1 MNDVTLRP
9 AVDGD
14 ASAVAR
20 IWYLGWLDGHLGN
33 VSEELSRVRTEDSF
47 RKRAG
52 QRIGDTTVAVVVGQ
66 VAGFIMVVGD
76 ELEQM
81 YVSRDHRGL
90 GVADVLIGEAERQ
103 IGEAGHRTAWLAVVA
118 GNARARR
125 FYERSGWSDK
135 GLFAYRAGSERGAIT
150 VPSHRYE
157 KQVAPVDIDK

>member
-9 AVDGD
+9 AVENDV
-14 ASAVAR
+14 SAVAR
-20 IWYLGWLDGHLGN
+20 IWYLGWQDGHLGN

-52 QRIGDTTVAVVVGQ
+52 QRIGDTTVAEVAGQ
-66 VAGFIMVVGD
+66 VAGFIMVLGD

-103 IGEAGHRTAWLAVVA
+103 IREAGHQTAWLAVVA

-125 FYERSGWSDK
+125 FYERNGWSDK
-135 GLFAYRAGSERGAIT
+135 GLFEYQAGSEQGPIT
-150 VPSHRYE
+150 VASHRYE
-157 KQVAPVDIDK
+157 KQITPD

>member
-9 AVDGD
+9 AFDDD

-20 IWYLGWLDGHLGN
+20 IWYLGWQDGHLGN

-52 QRIGDTTVAVVVGQ
+52 QRIGDTTVAVVGGQ

-103 IGEAGHRTAWLAVVA
+103 VGETGHRTAWLAVVA
-118 GNARARR
+118 GNTRARR

-135 GLFAYRAGSERGAIT
+135 GLFEYQAGSEQGPIT
-150 VPSHRYE
+150 VASHRYE
-157 KQVAPVDIDK
+157 KRVAPD

>member
-1 MNDVTLRP
+1 MNDVKLRP

-20 IWYLGWLDGHLGN
+20 IWYLGWQDGHLGN

-52 QRIGDTTVAVVVGQ
+52 QRIVDTTDAVVAGQ

-118 GNARARR
+118 GNTRARR
-125 FYERSGWSDK
+125 FYQRSGWSDK
-135 GLFAYRAGSERGAIT
+135 GLFEYQAGSEQGPIT
-150 VPSHRYE
+150 VASHRYE
-157 KQVAPVDIDK
+157 KQVVPD